1 MRMKRLLTLFIVGC
15 AVQLTVLA
23 QGVTQ
28 FRIDFPG
35 APPPPAIGI
44 PSGSAELSAS
54 SFHAWFFLG
63 TSWASSGRILEM
75 ADDSS
80 LTPIFQ
86 FTSVIVD
93 SHPPTPGIPG
103 SGGTFYSYDQTWQVT
118 DLQIQSLLSGRWYA
132 EIAFGSDIHLG
143 RLTPVPEPSTV
154 ALLIVGIGVFVAHGR
169 RRLQR

>member
-1 MRMKRLLTLFIVGC
+1 MKRLLALLIVGC
-15 AVQLTVLA
+15 AVQLSALA
-23 QGVTQ
+23 QGTTQ

-63 TSWASSGRILEM
+63 TSPANSGRILEM
-75 ADDSS
+75 AADSS
-80 LTPIFQ
+80 LTPMFE
-86 FTSVIVD
+86 FAGVIVD
-93 SHPPTPGIPG
+93 SYPPIPGIPG

-143 RLTPVPEPSTV
+143 QLTPVPEPSTV
-154 ALLIVGIGVFVAHGR
+154 TLLIVGVVVFAAR
-169 RRLQR
+169 RDRRLRR

>member
-1 MRMKRLLTLFIVGC
+1 
-15 AVQLTVLA
+15 
-23 QGVTQ
+23 
-28 FRIDFPG
+28 
-35 APPPPAIGI
+35 
-44 PSGSAELSAS
+44 
-54 SFHAWFFLG
+54 
-63 TSWASSGRILEM
+63 M

>member
-1 MRMKRLLTLFIVGC
+1 MKRLFTLLIVGC
-15 AVQLTVLA
+15 AVQLSVLA

-63 TSWASSGRILEM
+63 TSSASSGRILEM

-80 LTPIFQ
+80 LTPIFE
-86 FTSVIVD
+86 FTGVLVD

-103 SGGTFYSYDQTWQVT
+103 SGGTFYSYDQTWRAT
-118 DLQIQSLLSGRWYA
+118 NLQIQSLLSGRWYA

-143 RLTPVPEPSTV
+143 QLTPVPEPSTV
-154 ALLIVGIGVFVAHGR
+154 VLLLVGIGALAAHGH
-169 RRLQR
+169 RRLRK